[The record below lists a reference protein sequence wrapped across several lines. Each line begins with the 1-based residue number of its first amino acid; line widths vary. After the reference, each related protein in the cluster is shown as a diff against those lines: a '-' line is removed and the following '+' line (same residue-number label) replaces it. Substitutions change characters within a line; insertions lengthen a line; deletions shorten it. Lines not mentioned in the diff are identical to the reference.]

1 MKTGCER
8 RLDKSFRNAPVLALY
23 PHSRLVLISDC
34 HRGVGNS
41 NDNFLKNQ
49 HLYFAAL
56 RHYYAHGF
64 IYIELGDGEELWENR
79 RLAAIREIHSDVFWL
94 LSLFQRE
101 NRLYMLYGNHD
112 HVMKYNREFP
122 HHEGLVLKICRT
134 APRGAGRSG
143 WDSCDRGQS
152 CGRIFGN
159 GGQSGGCVSRSPE
172 SPAHKSGCLELYLTH
187 GHQADMLNSTFWK
200 LSRFLVRYLWKP
212 LEQMGVLDPTSAAK
226 NYRHRQ
232 RSEKR
237 LSAWAVKKNCYLV
250 TGHTHRPMLGN
261 DETRYFNTGSCVHP
275 SCITCIEIED
285 GNISLVKWNVE
296 TRQDRSLYVAREVLA
311 GPLSLFD

>member
-1 MKTGCER
+1 MKTGCEK

-23 PHSRLVLISDC
+23 PHSRVVLISDC
-34 HRGVGNS
+34 HRGVGNA

-56 RHYYAHGF
+56 RYYYANGF
-64 IYIELGDGEELWENR
+64 VYIELGDGEELWENR
-79 RLAAIREIHSDVFWL
+79 SLAAIKEIHSNVFWL
-94 LSLFQRE
+94 LSLFQKE

-112 HVMKYNREFP
+112 HVMKNNKEFP
-122 HHEGLVLKICRT
+122 HYEGIVLKVCHT
-134 APRGAGRSG
+134 APQGAGWAGWNSCNTGQPGSRIPCHAGRSG
-143 WDSCDRGQS
+143 
-152 CGRIFGN
+152 
-159 GGQSGGCVSRSPE
+159 SGVSPGAEALLDCR
-172 SPAHKSGCLELYLTH
+172 ELYLTH
-187 GHQADMLNSTFWK
+187 GHQADVLNSTFWK

-250 TGHTHRPMLGN
+250 TGHTHRPMLG
-261 DETRYFNTGSCVHP
+261 DVGSRYFNTGSCVHP
-275 SCITCIEIED
+275 RCITCIEIQD
-285 GNISLVKWNVE
+285 GAISLVKWNVE
-296 TRQDRSLYVAREVLA
+296 TRQDRSLFVAREVLA
-311 GPLSLFD
+311 GPLSLFGS

>member
-79 RLAAIREIHSDVFWL
+79 RLAAIREIHNNVFWL
-94 LSLFQRE
+94 LSLFQKE

-122 HHEGLVLKICRT
+122 HHEGLVLKICHT
-134 APRGAGRSG
+134 APRG
-143 WDSCDRGQS
+143 
-152 CGRIFGN
+152 
-159 GGQSGGCVSRSPE
+159 GGQYGSVSRGAGNTLRSP
-172 SPAHKSGCLELYLTH
+172 GCLELYLTH

-285 GNISLVKWNVE
+285 GSISLVKWNVE
-296 TRQDRSLYVAREVLA
+296 TRQDRSLYVSRSLLA

>member
-23 PHSRLVLISDC
+23 PHSRIVLISDC
-34 HRGVGNS
+34 HRGVGNA

-56 RHYYAHGF
+56 RYYYAKGF

-79 RLAAIREIHSDVFWL
+79 SLAAIQEIHSNVFWL
-94 LSLFQRE
+94 LSLFQKE
-101 NRLYMLYGNHD
+101 HRLYMLYGNHD
-112 HVMKYNREFP
+112 HVMKNNREFP
-122 HHEGLVLKICRT
+122 HHEGIVLKICHTEPGGVGR
-134 APRGAGRSG
+134 AGRG
-143 WDSCDRGQS
+143 SCDM
-152 CGRIFGN
+152 
-159 GGQSGGCVSRSPE
+159 GQSGSRISCNAGRPGNGVSRSVE
-172 SPAHKSGCLELYLTH
+172 DSPRCLELYLTH
-187 GHQADMLNSTFWK
+187 GHQADILNSTLWK

-250 TGHTHRPMLGN
+250 TGHTHRPMLG
-261 DETRYFNTGSCVHP
+261 DEETRYFNTGSCVHP
-275 SCITCIEIED
+275 RCITCIEIED

-296 TRQDRSLYVAREVLA
+296 TRQDRSLFVAREVLA
-311 GPLSLFD
+311 GPLSLFG